1 MLCHYTV
8 IQVVVLQVVVLLED
22 LIAHLDDSAQ
32 VHHFDEDSQADEV
45 EVDDDEVD
53 GKIRY
58 S

>member
-32 VHHFDEDSQADEV
+32 VHHLDEDFLLDEV
-45 EVDDDEVD
+45 EVEVDEVD
-53 GKIRY
+53 GKK
-58 S
+58 